1 MERENWIDFKKL
13 KEEVGFAVVLD
24 KLGLLEEMTLEG
36 DEFVGFCSLHEGE
49 KKKKSFYANG
59 RKGIFHCFACGKKG
73 NVLDFVRLY
82 QGGSLKEAGFWL
94 QELVNGGEKDSEKL
108 DPKVTETSAKN
119 DPLEGKLE
127 EVFLILIS
135 RVEKHFEDKGALAR
149 KLTRW
154 VVGLID

>member
-1 MERENWIDFKKL
+1 MEKREDWVDFKKL
-13 KEEVGFAVVLD
+13 KEEVGFALVLD

-36 DEFVGFCSLHEGE
+36 DEFVGFCSLHESE

-82 QGGSLKEAGFWL
+82 QGVSLKEAGLWL
-94 QELVNGGEKDSEKL
+94 QGLVNGKVEDSEKSEKV
-108 DPKVTETSAKN
+108 DPPRGDPP

-127 EVFLILIS
+127 EIFLILIS
-135 RVEKHFEDKGALAR
+135 RVEKHFEDKEELAR
-149 KLTRW
+149 KLARL
-154 VVGLID
+154 VLKLV